1 MSAPGLV
8 LVLDGPSSVG
18 KSATLAVLQQRWPE
32 VRPGPLV
39 EVGIG
44 HTLDALGPSFGR
56 WRTLIE
62 HVEHHGDDP
71 PERVTWGALG
81 RELVAGMHRAAAAWS
96 RAGFDVAVDHVLL
109 DRSTASDL
117 AEALDGLP
125 VLHVGLTCDEEELAR
140 READRDDPTL
150 AHAVAQLAASR
161 DAAVRDVVIDTTD
174 RAVTDVAELVLRHVQ
189 RHVTA
194 R

>member
-18 KSATLAVLQQRWPE
+18 KSATLEVLQERWPE

-39 EVGIG
+39 EAGIG
-44 HTLDALGPSFGR
+44 NTLDALGPSFGR

-62 HVEHHGDDP
+62 HVEHQDADP

-109 DRSTASDL
+109 DRATATDL
-117 AEALDGLP
+117 SEALDGLP
-125 VLHVGLTCDEEELAR
+125 VLHLGLTCDEVELER
-140 READRDDPTL
+140 REAERVDPTL
-150 AHAVAQLAASR
+150 AHAVAQLVASR
-161 DAAVRDVVIDTTD
+161 EVVVRDVEIDTTD
-174 RAVTDVAELVLRHVQ
+174 RAVEDVAELVLRHVR
-189 RHVTA
+189 RHLA
-194 R
+194 GD